1 MWYKIKAKDQ
11 SINKVVNFSIWA
23 DSNFILNKV
32 LSAQKIIDINK
43 LGETENWTPEW
54 ANSFSDNSPS
64 IKEKETFW

>member
-11 SINKVVNFSIWA
+11 SINMVINFSIWA
-23 DSNFILNKV
+23 DSKLNLNKV
-32 LSAQKIIDINK
+32 LSVQKIIDIK
-43 LGETENWTPEW
+43 ILGETENWTPEW

>member
-23 DSNFILNKV
+23 DSKLNLNKV
-32 LSAQKIIDINK
+32 LSVQKMIDIK
-43 LGETENWTPEW
+43 ILGETEDWTLEW
-54 ANSFSDNSPS
+54 ADSFSDDSPS

>member
-32 LSAQKIIDINK
+32 LFAQKIIDIK
-43 LGETENWTPEW
+43 ILGETENWTPEW
-54 ANSFSDNSPS
+54 ANSFSDNSPT

>member
-11 SINKVVNFSIWA
+11 NINKVVNFSIWA

-32 LSAQKIIDINK
+32 LSAQKIIDIK
-43 LGETENWTPEW
+43 ILGETEDWTPEW
-54 ANSFSDNSPS
+54 ADSFSDDLPT

>member
-23 DSNFILNKV
+23 DSKLHLNKV
-32 LSAQKIIDINK
+32 LSAKKMIDIK
-43 LGETENWTPEW
+43 ILGETEDWTPEW
-54 ANSFSDNSPS
+54 ADSFSDDSPS

>member
-32 LSAQKIIDINK
+32 LSAQKIIDIK
-43 LGETENWTPEW
+43 ILGETENWTPEW